1 MAWDGVWAIM
11 RLKELKQLLSDN
23 ALVSAI
29 RKFSNRNLSLKPD
42 LAMSVEKSGSFLS
55 CIVLTV
61 WGLWWYNFR
70 TTFLALGDD
79 FG

>member
-1 MAWDGVWAIM
+1 M
-11 RLKELKQLLSDN
+11 RL
-23 ALVSAI
+23 SA

-42 LAMSVEKSGSFLS
+42 LPMSVEKSGSFLS

-61 WGLWWYNFR
+61 WGLCWYNFR